1 MLCMYVYIYIY
12 IYIYIY
18 GAGLQPHPPVMVMVS
33 RPPVGMGGS
42 LVFDLDSTL
51 PGHSMSTEHSLFT
64 LPRLKRD
71 I

>member
-1 MLCMYVYIYIY
+1 MVQACN
-12 IYIYIY
+12 
-18 GAGLQPHPPVMVMVS
+18 PTPPS
-33 RPPVGMGGS
+33 WSWFPAPPVGMGGS